1 MLSKYIKIFFNLFV
15 CSSIYFLFINTVF
28 SEEKLTTEEINK
40 YIYEYIMD
48 NPEVIL
54 ESVDNLRKKMQE
66 DAEIDEKYIENNFE
80 EMANDPTIPFM
91 GSDKAKI
98 TIIEFFDYN
107 CGYCKKSLDA
117 IVELLRSE
125 YNLKV
130 SFRDYPILSPSS
142 RIAAQ
147 AALASKKQGKYFAFH
162 SALMNMQGNLN
173 EEKIFLMANDLD
185 LDINK
190 LKEDMNNIEIEKIL
204 EKNEELARKLNIRGT
219 PTFIINGKLYAG
231 ALELSKLKAII
242 NKSMEDS

>member
-1 MLSKYIKIFFNLFV
+1 M
-15 CSSIYFLFINTVF
+15 
-28 SEEKLTTEEINK
+28 
-40 YIYEYIMD
+40 
-48 NPEVIL
+48 
-54 ESVDNLRKKMQE
+54 
-66 DAEIDEKYIENNFE
+66 
-80 EMANDPTIPFM
+80 
-91 GSDKAKI
+91 
-98 TIIEFFDYN
+98 
-107 CGYCKKSLDA
+107 
-117 IVELLRSE
+117 ELLRSE